1 VLNHTDDLMVPIHNH
16 LDEDD
21 LDGTGID
28 AAVDA
33 LSDAVKGQAS
43 VDDHP
48 ERRRKVRVGELTA
61 LLALLN
67 APRALPAATRCRHY
81 STHCCS
87 SLFAGTVQCILRA
100 TATDNEGRPA
110 GLEAVAVQRPH
121 LRGLEEIAGE
131 PR

>member
-1 VLNHTDDLMVPIHNH
+1 LKGVVLNHTDDLMVPIHNH

-48 ERRRKVRVGELTA
+48 ERRRKVR
-61 LLALLN
+61 
-67 APRALPAATRCRHY
+67 
-81 STHCCS
+81 
-87 SLFAGTVQCILRA
+87 TVC
-100 TATDNEGRPA
+100 
-110 GLEAVAVQRPH
+110 QR
-121 LRGLEEIAGE
+121 LC
-131 PR
+131 

>member
-1 VLNHTDDLMVPIHNH
+1 LKGVVLNHTDDLMVPIHNH

-48 ERRRKVRVGELTA
+48 ERRRKVHTA
-61 LLALLN
+61 
-67 APRALPAATRCRHY
+67 C
-81 STHCCS
+81 
-87 SLFAGTVQCILRA
+87 
-100 TATDNEGRPA
+100 
-110 GLEAVAVQRPH
+110 
-121 LRGLEEIAGE
+121 
-131 PR
+131 